1 MRSIVPE
8 FVSTWL
14 AREIDAAPLDAFR
27 RAFALVWIAYD
38 SFDLWLSGTAV
49 CAWWATTTVQGAP
62 LGLQLL
68 QVGLIVCQ
76 CVLWMGRY
84 TAVMAAAACCLR
96 VTEQLVY
103 FGLNDFLYYI
113 VTAAWLAVAAGFT
126 TRSAQGRVVPAW
138 LRDGMV
144 VQAGWIYF
152 ASALMKMNPV
162 FLSGDHFWVRHA
174 YQTMVVHWPYPE
186 FMRPW
191 LLSLPVNAGLARLT
205 VAAEASLGVLL
216 CLRRGRPLALALA
229 LGIHVF
235 AAIAMNVFF
244 FGASLIAQVWLLF
257 PREQPAQGS
266 ARPLAGTSDD
276 HASVPTVV

>member
-8 FVSTWL
+8 VVSAWL
-14 AREIDAAPLDAFR
+14 AREVDARPLDAFR
-27 RAFALVWIAYD
+27 RAFVAVWIAYD
-38 SFDLWLSGTAV
+38 SFDLLLSGTAL
-49 CAWWATTTVQGAP
+49 CAWWGTTTVQGAP

-84 TAVMAAAACCLR
+84 PTVMAVAACCFRL
-96 VTEQLVY
+96 TEQFVY
-103 FGLNDFLYYI
+103 FGLNDFLYYV
-113 VTAAWLAVAAGFT
+113 VTVAWLAVAAGFT
-126 TRSAQGRVVPAW
+126 TTNPQGRVVPAW
-138 LRDGMV
+138 LRDGLV
-144 VQAGWIYF
+144 VQTGWIYF

-174 YQTMVVHWPYPE
+174 YQTMVVHWPYPQ

-191 LLSLPVNAGLARLT
+191 LLSLPVNAALARLT
-205 VAAEASLGVLL
+205 VAAEALLGVLL
-216 CLRRGRPLALALA
+216 CLRRGRPLALALS

-257 PREQPAQGS
+257 PRNEPAKS
-266 ARPLAGTSDD
+266 SVRPL
-276 HASVPTVV
+276 